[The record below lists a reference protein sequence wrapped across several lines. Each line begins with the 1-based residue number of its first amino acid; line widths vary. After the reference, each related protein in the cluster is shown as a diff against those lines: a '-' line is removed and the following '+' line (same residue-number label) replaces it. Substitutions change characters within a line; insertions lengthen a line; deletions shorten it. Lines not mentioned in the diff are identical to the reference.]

1 LPPAAQFRIGR
12 FTITALADGYAE
24 RKGGADRF
32 VAA

>member
-12 FTITALADGYAE
+12 FTITALADGFSE